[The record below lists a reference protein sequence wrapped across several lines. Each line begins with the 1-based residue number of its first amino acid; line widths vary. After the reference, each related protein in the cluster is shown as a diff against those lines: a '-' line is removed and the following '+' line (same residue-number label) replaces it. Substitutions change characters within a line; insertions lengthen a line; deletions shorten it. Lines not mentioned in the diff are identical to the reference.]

1 MWRAKIIPSLY
12 QSFRSK
18 SSLMLKE
25 EFLLPEKIH
34 NVSRSNTQISK
45 ARMNLTENLKKLK
58 LQNEKIYKIGKKRKK
73 IKVQNQTKETA
84 KILDLNK
91 IHKIE
96 DKFYKTTLIKCF
108 TQSCYS
114 KFLFQYLKKLKKNS

>member
-1 MWRAKIIPSLY
+1 
-12 QSFRSK
+12 
-18 SSLMLKE
+18 
-25 EFLLPEKIH
+25 
-34 NVSRSNTQISK
+34 
-45 ARMNLTENLKKLK
+45 MNLTENLKKLK

-114 KFLFQYLKKLKKNS
+114 KFLGWGTQASESPYFLPVILPTLPIFFLNFPFIRVMPF